1 MSGTLHTFKVMPVR
15 STDSGR
21 TIAKSDAAVVTGR
34 LRRTRTV
41 NDQPVT
47 DDWRFIKV
55 YVRDAGSWQVVAFQA
70 AAQ

>member
-1 MSGTLHTFKVMPVR
+1 MPPM
-15 STDSGR
+15 TKAQALGY
-21 TIAKSDAAVVTGR
+21 AKSDAAVVTGR